1 MGDGRFTNEDTVRN
15 QDPEQSN
22 DFVEETAAE
31 VTPGAADLERNE
43 ENTIAQE
50 QTRDNTDEIEG
61 RGMGIFALTLSLLS
75 LLFLPVLLGAAGI
88 IVGFIARQRG
98 ANALGNWAIAV
109 GAISIVVTLF
119 LAPFF

>member
-15 QDPEQSN
+15 QDSEQSN